1 MKKRKLFERT
11 LSTSPI
17 YNGRIISVREDTVLL
32 PDKKTSKREIVTH
45 PGAVAVIA
53 LTRKNEI
60 VLIRQFRKPA
70 EEALLEI
77 PAGLFHKGESL
88 KAAAKRELEEETGL
102 AAGRISKVLSAF
114 SSPGYSSEVIYY
126 FLAKDLLRTK
136 QNNDHDEFID
146 VEIMPV
152 KKAVKLVGDGRVRD
166 NKTIIGIMLA
176 NEFMTHGNLRQYRR
190 GFHGLFGSRGV

>member
-53 LTRKNEI
+53 MTHKGEI

-102 AAGRISKVLSAF
+102 AAGRISEVFSAF
-114 SSPGYSSEVIYY
+114 SSPGYSSEVIHY
-126 FLAKDLLRTK
+126 FLAKDMVKTK
-136 QNNDHDEFID
+136 QKNDHDEFID
-146 VEIMPV
+146 VVIMPV

-176 NEFMTHGNLRQYRR
+176 EKWINT
-190 GFHGLFGSRGV
+190 